1 MKDIL
6 IVVGP
11 SKEDTHPVYIELQT
25 EADKYGTES
34 KQILYTTFLLSGP
47 NSFERAK
54 VLGDI
59 AHRHNFQF
67 AIFEIESVL
76 QLPAPKQGQSGR
88 FPIRY

>member
-11 SKEDTHPVYIELQT
+11 SKEDTHPAYIELQT

-47 NSFERAK
+47 NSFEHAK
-54 VLGDI
+54 ALGDI
-59 AHRHNFQF
+59 AYRHNFQF

-76 QLPAPKQGQSGR
+76 QVPGAKPDQNGR
-88 FPIRY
+88 FPVR